1 MAYTTIDDPSA
12 FFQVL
17 AYTGDSSSTT
27 SADRSLTNIGNSDLQ
42 PDIVWIANRDTS
54 VNSGLRWWDSSRGV
68 GENKGLTT
76 SGTNLEGSP
85 NDPEYGYVNTL
96 SSDGF
101 GVRAG
106 ANDGNGRW
114 TVDRGEGGGDKYVA
128 WQWKCSGGSVNNNT
142 DGSITTSIQTN
153 STAGITIG
161 TYTGSSANSG
171 YGTIGHGLGAI
182 PDLVIIKGRDGNG
195 QGGAAQYW
203 IVGAPNTAAF
213 GNGGSKYMFLDT
225 NAAIGTN
232 TTMWYNTNFTT
243 TTIPVGPHAAM
254 NGNTAAYVF
263 YAFKNIQ
270 GYSKIGQYKGTY
282 TTTALNS
289 SHETTSPYNG
299 PFIHTGFK
307 PAWVMIKRTDSANNW
322 CIFDNKRT
330 KISSTIREGNVLNE
344 YLEADTTAAHKDY
357 YYTGIDFL
365 SNGFK
370 VRGYDGTINAYGTY
384 LYVAFAENPFVT
396 STGIPTTAR

>member
-1 MAYTTIDDPSA
+1 MAYTTIDDPRA

-203 IVGAPNTAAF
+203 VVGAPNVF
-213 GNGGSKYMFLDT
+213 GNGTSNHVFLD
-225 NAAIGTN
+225 GTQALMSN
-232 TTMWYNTNFTT
+232 TTIWYNTNFTS
-243 TTIPVGPHAAM
+243 TTIPVGPHAAI

-263 YAFKNIQ
+263 YAFKSIQ
-270 GYSKIGQYKGTY
+270 GYSKVGQYVGIGD
-282 TTTALNS
+282 A
-289 SHETTSPYNG
+289 NG
-299 PFIHTGFK
+299 PFIYTGFK
-307 PAWVMIKRTDSANNW
+307 PAFFLIKKTSAADGWRLFDDKRAGYNDDNYRLAPNSTDAE
-322 CIFDNKRT
+322 DK
-330 KISSTIREGNVLNE
+330 STT
-344 YLEADTTAAHKDY
+344 YLDM
-357 YYTGIDFL
+357 L
-365 SNGFK
+365 SNGVK
-370 VRGYDGTINAYGTY
+370 IRGTAGSFNQSGGTY
-384 LYVAFAENPFVT
+384 LYMAFAENPLVT
-396 STGIPTTAR
+396 SGGAPCPAR